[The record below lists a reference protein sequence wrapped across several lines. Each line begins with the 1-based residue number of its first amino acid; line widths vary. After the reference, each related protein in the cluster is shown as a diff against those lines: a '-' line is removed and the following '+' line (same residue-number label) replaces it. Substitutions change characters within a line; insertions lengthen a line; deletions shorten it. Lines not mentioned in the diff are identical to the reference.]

1 MFLREK
7 NVTLVVHILMI
18 LVNMIYANGGLDAKS
33 EELLNL
39 HRKYRQDLVDC
50 KVDGQPPA
58 KYMSPLKWNHDLARQ
73 AQSLANQCI
82 LRHDKRYS
90 KQFSWVGQNIALH
103 PTIKSGNWNNE
114 KPYEVKPRH
123 MCPMMQNIPQNSL
136 QTSRAH
142 TQHGQKP
149 LTQSEK
155 RVSTNVQNEGRDCN
169 QREQSRSRY

>member
-1 MFLREK
+1 MFLREE

-58 KYMSPLKWNHDLARQ
+58 KYMSPLMAWAKTTDIGCGV
-73 AQSLANQCI
+73 ANCP
-82 LRHDKRYS
+82 RYGLS
-90 KQFSWVGQNIALH
+90 IVCNYG
-103 PTIKSGNWNNE
+103 PGGNWNNE
-114 KPYEVKPRH
+114 KPYEVKPRNL
-123 MCPMMQNIPQNSL
+123 CPKVQNIPKNSL
-136 QTSRAH
+136 QTNSVH
-142 TQHGQKP
+142 TQHGPKP
-149 LTQSEK
+149 LTQSEEK
-155 RVSTNVQNEGRDCN
+155 VSTNIQNGRRECN